1 MFKHTIFAD
10 REPTGRRKAKARG
23 GESRH
28 ISQLVG
34 ADQARAQQY
43 IQFALLAI
51 IQQQGKPVLIPL
63 DQADAIFDTHRLKLE
78 VVDSNIILDVEEQG
92 ANIIKPSDVIQ

>member
-1 MFKHTIFAD
+1 MNSH
-10 REPTGRRKAKARG
+10 GRRKAKASG

-51 IQQQGKPVLIPL
+51 VQSQGKPVSIPVEH
-63 DQADAIFDTHRLKLE
+63 ADKIFDTHRLKLE
-78 VVDSNIILDVEEQG
+78 IVDSNIILDVEEQG
-92 ANIIKPSDVIQ
+92 TNIIKPSDVIQ